1 MIGHPR
7 VHHRLTDSTN
17 ERAKDLAASGAP
29 HGTIVTAGEQ
39 SAGRGRQGR
48 AWAAQPGSALLAS
61 VIVRDLD
68 QRHALLPLAAAV
80 AVSEAAEACAPVTCA
95 IKWPNDVWVGRKKLA
110 GILVEGRPQAGW
122 AVVGVGL
129 NVSAR
134 RFPAELEGVATSLAL
149 ESVGTGRWSL
159 AMVLAALLPALDRR
173 LSDSAECVLDAWRE
187 RDALRDSRISW
198 RDGEGTAVGV
208 DETGALLVD
217 TSGGRI
223 TLQAGEV
230 HLQVSPRPGG

>member
-223 TLQAGEV
+223 TLRAGEV
-230 HLQVSPRPGG
+230 HLHASSGPDD